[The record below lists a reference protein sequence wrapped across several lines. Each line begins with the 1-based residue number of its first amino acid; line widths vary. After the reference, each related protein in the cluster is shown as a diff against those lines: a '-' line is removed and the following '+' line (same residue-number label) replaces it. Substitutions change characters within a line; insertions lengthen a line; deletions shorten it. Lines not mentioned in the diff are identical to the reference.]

1 MPVIISF
8 EYSEVLKVTEEE
20 SQWLVGFLAKSL
32 GIGGSG
38 VMLLVAV
45 VVVIVRWRAAR
56 GTD

>member
-8 EYSEVLKVTEEE
+8 EYSEVFKVTEESE
-20 SQWLVGFLAKSL
+20 WLVTVLAKSL

-45 VVVIVRWRAAR
+45 VVVIVRWRAAQD
-56 GTD
+56 TD

>member
-8 EYSEVLKVTEEE
+8 EYSEVFKVTEEE
-20 SQWLVGFLAKSL
+20 QWFVTVLAKSL

-45 VVVIVRWRAAR
+45 AVVIVRWRAAR
-56 GTD
+56 DAD

>member
-20 SQWLVGFLAKSL
+20 QWFVTVLAKSL

-45 VVVIVRWRAAR
+45 AVVIVRWRAAQR
-56 GTD
+56 EN

>member
-20 SQWLVGFLAKSL
+20 QWLVTVLAKSL

-45 VVVIVRWRAAR
+45 VVVIVRWRAAQ